1 MRLPRRL
8 QEPKPWE
15 DDAHVHV
22 PIISIKKGHA
32 GRKAR
37 QQVEYAGMLVALVAF
52 VSACGVLYEWLRK
65 RRRERH
71 VLPSLV
77 QRAKESAANNPGRAA
92 RGEPTLRLGG
102 EAKLKPVPRGTRG
115 EPELR
120 LKKPPPKPA
129 EPRNRGEPALRLK
142 KPPPKSGPRTRGEPM
157 LRMNSTTLFKVHR
170 KKYREEP
177 ELRFKPIDEEKA
189 VT

>member
-1 MRLPRRL
+1 MRLPRHL

-71 VLPSLV
+71 ALPSLV
-77 QRAKESAANNPGRAA
+77 QRAKESAANNAGRAA

-102 EAKLKPVPRGTRG
+102 EAKPKPVPRGTRG

-120 LKKPPPKPA
+120 LKKP
-129 EPRNRGEPALRLK
+129 L
-142 KPPPKSGPRTRGEPM
+142 PKSGPRTRGEPM

>member
-32 GRKAR
+32 DRKAR

-71 VLPSLV
+71 ALPSLV

-102 EAKLKPVPRGTRG
+102 EAKPSAKHEFNAAPCMSSIMACDHADTNIPKGRNLQMVECVRSKLNPMWHHRAQWKLYRNLLK
-115 EPELR
+115 
-120 LKKPPPKPA
+120 A
-129 EPRNRGEPALRLK
+129 E
-142 KPPPKSGPRTRGEPM
+142 
-157 LRMNSTTLFKVHR
+157 
-170 KKYREEP
+170 
-177 ELRFKPIDEEKA
+177 
-189 VT
+189 